1 MYILCMGKC
10 KPLDSLNSFLSS
22 GTQLSGARS
31 CFLVHLASCIP
42 LTPQQS
48 LWRVVASFGSQFRE
62 PSIKFGGQKLL
73 IAVILLVY
81 WYDRR
86 YFHFTIQKVTN
97 LNSDYVFTYDYADL
111 RQMRKKQ
118 GTMAYQEVWRDFFLT
133 TDTRW

>member
-62 PSIKFGGQKLL
+62 PSITFGGQKLL

-97 LNSDYVFTYDYADL
+97 LNSDYVLPMIMQIWAKWEKNREPWLT
-111 RQMRKKQ
+111 KKC
-118 GTMAYQEVWRDFFLT
+118 GGIFF
-133 TDTRW
+133 